1 MFSVNFGDYSM
12 VKGLTNDVNKKVG
25 FFRKIFWGMGLL
37 TSFREK
43 KGRREDMYCRTNV
56 KSR

>member
-1 MFSVNFGDYSM
+1 MMS
-12 VKGLTNDVNKKVG
+12 TKKSD
-25 FFRKIFWGMGLL
+25 FLEKFFWGMGLL

-43 KGRREDMYCRTNV
+43 KGRRENMYCRTNV

>member
-25 FFRKIFWGMGLL
+25 FFRKIFLGYG
-37 TSFREK
+37 TPDIIQKEKRGKREYVLSDKYK
-43 KGRREDMYCRTNV
+43 K
-56 KSR
+56 

>member
-25 FFRKIFWGMGLL
+25 FFRKIFLGYG
-37 TSFREK
+37 TPDIIQGE